1 VSPYI
6 PEIDGVPR
14 PSDVGRLT
22 DRAEIEDVRRV
33 YAEGAMS
40 EQEAT
45 KWEHRWVPDEA
56 EDYESAEELGAAR
69 DLEHWG
75 YDPFRDFEA

>member
-1 VSPYI
+1 MSPHI

-22 DRAEIEDVRRV
+22 ARAEIEDVRRV
-33 YAEGAMS
+33 YRERPGQVVGRVVYCAD
-40 EQEAT
+40 
-45 KWEHRWVPDEA
+45 V
-56 EDYESAEELGAAR
+56 EDYDSAEELGAAR

>member
-1 VSPYI
+1 MTHI

-22 DRAEIEDVRRV
+22 ARAEIEDVRRIHGQRQHWCP
-33 YAEGAMS
+33 YSFYGD
-40 EQEAT
+40 
-45 KWEHRWVPDEA
+45 DE
-56 EDYESAEELGAAR
+56 DFESAEELGAAR
-69 DLEHWG
+69 DLERWG